1 MGITREQFEMMQK
14 KLGWNGSIDNPAF
27 EKVIPKSV
35 SGSPVQMDSRPKT
48 KDVLNKTEKAYL
60 AYLRALR
67 YPWIGIQCIK
77 LRLGDNCQYTPDFWV
92 VNANGRMEAHEV
104 KGFMRD
110 DARVKLMAAASMYP
124 MFDFRLIYKQKAKD
138 GGGWDISEAQGWP
151 GASQA
156 HPLSVPTPSTHRE
169 PEPEKA

>member
-1 MGITREQFEMMQK
+1 MEGK
-14 KLGWNGSIDNPAF
+14 AP
-27 EKVIPKSV
+27 VIPKSV
-35 SGSPVQMDSRPKT
+35 SVSSVKMDMTPKT

-60 AYLRALR
+60 AYLRMMR

-77 LRLGDNCQYTPDFWV
+77 LRLGDNCQYIPDFWV

-110 DARVKLMAAASMYP
+110 DARVKIMTAASMYP
-124 MFDFRLIYKQKAKD
+124 MFDFKVIYKKTAKN
-138 GGGWDISEAQGWP
+138 GGGWDIREIQGWP

-156 HPLSVPTPSTHRE
+156 HPLSVPTPSTPLE
-169 PEPEKA
+169 PVPGKA